1 MTMRTLAFFVL
12 ICAASIFGF
21 AQASSSQWQR
31 GTITAVN
38 THTRGPQEP
47 ASDAVQYDV
56 AVKVGNTVYVALYT
70 PPNGANTVEY
80 SRGVDLLVLVGS
92 DTLTFNNKVSGKTTE
107 APILRREELPSESD
121 TDLSKLPGQ
130 YFSLKLQ
137 HLSQALDLSEEQQAK
152 IKPIL
157 EQETA
162 EVGEF
167 WGNPVV
173 SREDKLNRWEKIVR
187 SSDKKLKVFLSAN
200 QVQKLQGMRKEQK
213 EKLKQIVAEQKQQ
226 QAESK

>member
-1 MTMRTLAFFVL
+1 MILVLMCGASVLAF
-12 ICAASIFGF
+12 
-21 AQASSSQWQR
+21 AQTSSSQWQKA
-31 GTITAVN
+31 TITAVN
-38 THTRGPQEP
+38 THVSASGES
-47 ASDAVQYDV
+47 ASDAVRYDV
-56 AVKVGNTVYVALYT
+56 SVKVGNTVYVALYT

-92 DTLTFNNKVSGKTTE
+92 DTLTFNNNISGKTTE
-107 APILRREELPSESD
+107 VPVLHKEELPAGSGP
-121 TDLSKLPGQ
+121 DLSELPGE

-157 EQETA
+157 EQETG
-162 EVGEF
+162 EVGDF
-167 WGNPVV
+167 WANPVL

-187 SSDKKLKVFLSAN
+187 SSDKKLKVFLSAD
-200 QVQKLQGMRKEQK
+200 QVQKLQGIRKEQK
-213 EKLKQIVAEQKQQ
+213 EKLKQLSAEQKQQ